1 MLLPLSILHQYIN
14 FIMFPLSCFVLRFL
28 LKKYRTVFQN
38 QFNIWWEPRPR
49 QTPYQN
55 TKKLFS
61 RNSLFL
67 YFFVLLI
74 IYQIFLKK
82 SNKVAFV
89 LALWPFLLEY
99 SSACFAP
106 RAFVL
111 ASVRPSTQT
120 IRTQRPEQG
129 NPEPADLFQQQ
140 KKKGPLAPL
149 TCRNTLH
156 YTILPAPS
164 ASRFCRVRRLPSSL
178 A

>member
-1 MLLPLSILHQYIN
+1 
-14 FIMFPLSCFVLRFL
+14 MFPLSCFVLRFL

-38 QFNIWWEPRPR
+38 QINIWWEPRPR

-111 ASVRPSTQT
+111 VPPPLLSSLQQHFSRQWER
-120 IRTQRPEQG
+120 RTCTS
-129 NPEPADLFQQQ
+129 AT
-140 KKKGPLAPL
+140 KKRGLLSLSLYPMILAPFPYSNL
-149 TCRNTLH
+149 KTL
-156 YTILPAPS
+156 
-164 ASRFCRVRRLPSSL
+164 V
-178 A
+178 